1 MGLFGHVVVLQR
13 DWMSTGLTKTDRSAT
28 AAGSVHA
35 MFPAARRRRILE
47 LVEREGAISLRHLA
61 EATET
66 SEVTVRRDLRQLES
80 EGRLVRQRGGAEAAP
95 SAPSGSVETTG
106 STEPTYAEK
115 TRVAAVHKNAIAARA
130 ATLISPGDAIV
141 IGAGTTTHALAQRIA
156 NLQDVAVVTNSI
168 LVAEALAASTAID
181 VTLTG
186 GSLRGPT
193 FALVGPAAESSLG
206 HIHAERLFISGNGLT
221 AARGLTTPNPVVASM
236 DRALV
241 AAAREVVVL
250 VDHTKIGHDTMALT
264 VPTESITT
272 VITDADA
279 AEGELDALRAA
290 GLEVIV
296 AQLPT
301 TIVQ

>member
-1 MGLFGHVVVLQR
+1 
-13 DWMSTGLTKTDRSAT
+13 
-28 AAGSVHA
+28 

-47 LVEREGAISLRHLA
+47 LVEREGVISLRHLA

-80 EGRLVRQRGGAEAAP
+80 EGRLVRQRGGAEAFPADP
-95 SAPSGSVETTG
+95 TGST

-115 TRVAAVHKNAIAARA
+115 TRVAAAHKSAIATRA
-130 ATLISPGDAIV
+130 AALISAGDAIV

-156 NLQDVAVVTNSI
+156 SLQDVAVVTNSI
-168 LVAEALAASTAID
+168 LVAEALAPASGID

-193 FALVGPAAESSLG
+193 FALVGPAAEGSLG
-206 HIHAERLFISGNGLT
+206 HIHAQRLFISGNGLT

-272 VITDADA
+272 LITDSDA
-279 AEGELDALRAA
+279 PEDELDALRAA
-290 GLEVIV
+290 GVEVIV
-296 AQLPT
+296 AQL
-301 TIVQ
+301 